1 MKRTVNIISLLIISC
16 LVLTG
21 CGEKTFSLE
30 DKYYMNMTVNEIEKD
45 GLEKLIND
53 KESFGVFIYQPLCA
67 ASSAFEKVLNEFIE
81 SYRVSFYKMSFTN
94 MKETEL
100 GAEIKYYPSF
110 VIYKDGK
117 MVDYLDANS
126 EEDKES
132 YQDLSGF
139 TKWFKKY
146 VEIDESIAKKKDAKL
161 EELVY
166 SEDKVNI
173 YFFWG
178 WGCPHCEEEHKFF
191 EDIEEEYGK
200 YYKLNTFEVW
210 YNEDNLMIYEQ
221 FAEKMGDAADGV
233 PYTII
238 GNKTISGFGDAAKKK
253 IKNAIME
260 EYEKSYDVYF
270 DLKKEVQE

>member
-1 MKRTVNIISLLIISC
+1 MKRTVKIISLLIISC

-53 KESFGVFIYQPLCA
+53 KESFLVFIYQPLCA

-110 VIYKDGK
+110 VIYKDGE

-146 VEIDESIAKKKDAKL
+146 VEIDESLAKKKDAKL

-191 EDIEEEYGK
+191 EEIEEEYGK